1 MDALAGTA
9 RRGVIMAHR
18 ALARRA
24 TEFAMLAL
32 VSHDSLLT
40 ETQHTLAAL
49 ADIERRFE
57 ADRERLE
64 PWAAVS
70 VETQDLWSECKRYYQ
85 REREPHIRKLEQ
97 LERQMKAHLMCE
109 PQRAERLRS

>member
-1 MDALAGTA
+1 MTP
-9 RRGVIMAHR
+9 R

-24 TEFAMLAL
+24 TNFAMLAL
-32 VSHDSLLT
+32 TSDDNLLAK
-40 ETQHTLAAL
+40 TQQTLAAW

-64 PWAAVS
+64 PWAEAS
-70 VETQDLWSECKRYYQ
+70 AETQDLWTECKRYYQ
-85 REREPHIRKLEQ
+85 REREPHIRRLEQ

-109 PQRAERLRS
+109 QHAERLKS

>member
-1 MDALAGTA
+1 MDAVAGTA
-9 RRGVIMAHR
+9 CRGVIMTPR

-24 TEFAMLAL
+24 TDFAMLAL
-32 VSHDSLLT
+32 AADDNLLAK
-40 ETQHTLAAL
+40 TQQTVAAL

-70 VETQDLWSECKRYYQ
+70 VETQDLWAECKRYYQ
-85 REREPHIRKLEQ
+85 REREPHICRLEQ

-109 PQRAERLRS
+109 QHAERLRS

>member
-1 MDALAGTA
+1 VDAIAGTTS
-9 RRGVIMAHR
+9 RDVIMTPR

-32 VSHDSLLT
+32 ALHDSLLT
-40 ETQHTLAAL
+40 KTQQTLAAL

-64 PWAAVS
+64 PWAAAG

-97 LERQMKAHLMCE
+97 LERQMKARLMCD